1 MRNFGRSCRH
11 AYSSRSIEVGSRP
24 MKTHFFEDIVSVKLR
39 ENSRLDRLWNAKME
53 FDHVLRIIGE
63 FGPHQRRLYVL
74 LNLSLIPAA
83 FQLLLH
89 VFVGAEPIRICSLPN
104 ETCNRNSSACAEVEY
119 SSKSF
124 TIIAEVREFNFIF
137 LLFSLRS

>member
-1 MRNFGRSCRH
+1 
-11 AYSSRSIEVGSRP
+11 
-24 MKTHFFEDIVSVKLR
+24 
-39 ENSRLDRLWNAKME
+39 ME

-124 TIIAEVREFNFIF
+124 TIIAEVREFNFIS
-137 LLFSLRS
+137 LLFSLRSLSVTIPCVTLYFRRREKTNQDLT